1 MPAKEHH
8 RAHNPALDPDE
19 DEQDA
24 KTKREFEEKQKGHPE
39 ETKSHEQHAEG
50 TGEKAPKVPSPPLP
64 PAPDDPIRRDKT
76 TTRPIDS
83 TADKQADAAFVPS
96 DLQEL
101 PGHRNKPWWKDD
113 FREKIIA
120 AGFPTTNVT
129 TDEAF
134 LQALYRFQGGTIS
147 EDDLKRDEAETLVDR
162 EGHSQP
168 HSAPVSQQQQ
178 EYEKAHPPREGEHT
192 KP

>member
-19 DEQDA
+19 DEKQ
-24 KTKREFEEKQKGHPE
+24 KREFEEKQHGHPE

-50 TGEKAPKVPSPPLP
+50 EKGAPKVPSPPLP
-64 PAPDDPIRRDKT
+64 QMSDPIRRDKT
-76 TTRPIDS
+76 TTRAIDPV
-83 TADKQADAAFVPS
+83 ADKQADAAFVPS

-101 PGHRNKPWWKDD
+101 PGHRGKAWWADD
-113 FREKIIA
+113 FRAKVVA
-120 AGFPTTNVT
+120 AGFPRTDVA
-129 TDEAF
+129 TDEAW
-134 LQALYRFQGGTIS
+134 LQPLYRFQGGTIS
-147 EDDLKRDEAETLVDR
+147 EEDLKRDEAETLVDR

-178 EYEKAHPPREGEHT
+178 EHEKAHPPREGEHT